1 MSVKIIRKNQGAE
14 VTDKM
19 LHAAYEARNNFVFV
33 GDSKEWDS
41 QVAEAMRTA
50 FEAARETEIERIYI
64 SHQEQRALVVLS
76 VTPDFIVFTET
87 LPYQAHIEQIQIH
100 KDNVGELAT
109 ALFELERQL
118 NGNQ

>member
-1 MSVKIIRKNQGAE
+1 MVVKIIRKNQGAE

-19 LHAAYEARNNFVFV
+19 LIAIVDEFAKHHMPFDTYTKDYKIKLLR
-33 GDSKEWDS
+33 
-41 QVAEAMRTA
+41 QAM
-50 FEAARETEIERIYI
+50 EAAREQDIERIYI

-109 ALFELERQL
+109 ALLEVGRQIEQ
-118 NGNQ
+118 N